1 MYKRVTNITK
11 FLSLKKYNIERIF
24 IVCLIYFRDVLWV
37 VPCLDGHG
45 IIDSLSPEIYIL
57 KRLVLRWMKRRKA
70 FLWSIE
76 RALFSVFWLIFS
88 FFISEIWKGWF
99 WWGWK
104 EERHFAGNILGR
116 IERCPVFV
124 FWFREDFP
132 CHFFS
137 SKVWKHLSQ
146 HNSTTLKIVS
156 RSRAEE
162 SAVVQ

>member
-1 MYKRVTNITK
+1 MYKRVNKITK
-11 FLSLKKYNIERIF
+11 FSIHHWKDIYCLFNLFQRRIVSCSLS
-24 IVCLIYFRDVLWV
+24 
-37 VPCLDGHG
+37 GHG

-88 FFISEIWKGWF
+88 FFYIWNLKRLVLMRLKRRKAFCRKYFGEN
-99 WWGWK
+99 WK
-104 EERHFAGNILGR
+104 V
-116 IERCPVFV
+116 PVFV
-124 FWFREDFP
+124 FWFREHFP
-132 CHFFS
+132 FHFFS

-162 SAVVQ
+162 SAVAQ